1 MGITGVISGKLADII
16 DPGLLPEITRETT
29 LGIDIGS
36 TTGKAILLHGGNY
49 YAAITATGVFSQETA
64 DKLLIRLFNA
74 TGLSIDAVRYIIG
87 TGYGR
92 ISVDFGAGHQKI
104 LTEISCH
111 AMGAHYLDSR
121 VKTIIDIGGQDSK
134 GIKID
139 HQTGKVLDFIM
150 NDKCAAGTGRF
161 LEKTAYLLGMPVEE
175 LGAMALLANRPA
187 EISSQCVVF
196 GESEII
202 SLKAG
207 GESTANIAAGVH
219 IATARRIRGLLNR
232 LDIERGILFS
242 GGVSNNQGMCRAIE
256 QVLEIDLAHP
266 RMDTIY
272 NGALGAAILAQ
283 KTIEIEKNNGWGI

>member
-1 MGITGVISGKLADII
+1 MRTVDIIVGELSDII
-16 DPGLLPEITRETT
+16 DPPLLPELSDKTA

-36 TTGKAILLHGGNY
+36 TTGKAVLLCGGKY
-49 YAAITATGVFSQETA
+49 YATITTTGVFAQETA
-64 DKLLIRLFNA
+64 EKLLGRFFTLLKLTA
-74 TGLSIDAVRYIIG
+74 GDIDYIIG

-92 ISVDFGAGHQKI
+92 VSVDFGTSRQKI

-111 AMGAHYLDSR
+111 AMGAHYLDSQ

-139 HQTGKVLDFIM
+139 NQNGKVLDFIM

-161 LEKTAYLLGMPVEE
+161 LEKTAYLLGIPVEE
-175 LGAMALLANRPA
+175 LGDTALLANRPA
-187 EISSQCVVF
+187 DISSQCVVF

-202 SLKAG
+202 SLKAR

-232 LDIERGILFS
+232 LDIEKGILFS
-242 GGVSNNQGMCRAIE
+242 GGVSNNQGMCRAVE
-256 QVLEIDLAHP
+256 HVLEIELVHP
-266 RMDTIY
+266 RLDTIY

-283 KTIEIEKNNGWGI
+283 KIGEDERNIA

>member
-1 MGITGVISGKLADII
+1 MGTANIISGDLADII
-16 DPGLLPEITRETT
+16 DPPLLSELNGRTS
-29 LGIDIGS
+29 LGVDIGS
-36 TTGKAILLHGGNY
+36 TTGKAVLFHKGKY
-49 YAAITATGVFSQETA
+49 YGAITTSGVFSQETA
-64 DKLLIRLFNA
+64 DRLLDTVLTQLGLTIRDISF
-74 TGLSIDAVRYIIG
+74 IIG

-92 ISVDFGAGHQKI
+92 VSMDFGTEQQKI

-111 AMGAHYLDSR
+111 AMGSHYLDSR

-139 HQTGKVLDFIM
+139 NNNGKVIDFIM

-175 LGAMALLANRPA
+175 LGAAALLANKPA
-187 EISSQCVVF
+187 DISSQCVVF
-196 GESEII
+196 AESEVI
-202 SLKAG
+202 SLKAR

-242 GGVSNNQGMCRAIE
+242 GGVSNNEGMRRAVE
-256 QVLEIDLAHP
+256 QVMEIELARP
-266 RMDTIY
+266 RLDTTY

-283 KTIEIEKNNGWGI
+283 RAVPDERNIA

>member
-1 MGITGVISGKLADII
+1 MGTTDVISGKLSDVI
-16 DPGLLPEITRETT
+16 DPGLLSEITQAIT

-36 TTGKAILLHGGNY
+36 TTGKAILLYGGNY
-49 YAAITATGVFSQETA
+49 YAAITTAGVFSQETA
-64 DKLLIRLFNA
+64 EKLLVRIFNA
-74 TGLSIDAVRYIIG
+74 TGLRLDDVEYIIG

-92 ISVDFGAGHQKI
+92 VSIDFGASHQKI
-104 LTEISCH
+104 VTEISCH
-111 AMGAHYLDSR
+111 AMGAHYLNSQ

-139 HQTGKVLDFIM
+139 NQTGKVLDFIM

-175 LGAMALLANRPA
+175 LGPTALLANRPA

-202 SLKAG
+202 SLKAN
-207 GESTANIAAGVH
+207 GESMANIAAGVH
-219 IATARRIRGLLNR
+219 IATARRVRGLLNR
-232 LDIERGILFS
+232 LDIEKGILFS
-242 GGVSNNQGMCRAIE
+242 GGVSNNQGMCKAIE
-256 QVLEIDLAHP
+256 HVLEIELVHP
-266 RMDTIY
+266 QIDTIY

-283 KTIEIEKNNGWGI
+283 KTIEIEKNNGVGI